1 MFLGFIKNDRQTV
14 LTTLMVTTSYDE
26 AVPARTAFFV
36 YIRCRSICDNYTNL
50 VKSAIVRLL
59 LSVAVILPLP

>member
-1 MFLGFIKNDRQTV
+1 MMVAVACFCDQYEIDRQTV

-50 VKSAIVRLL
+50 VKSAIVRL
-59 LSVAVILPLP
+59 

>member
-36 YIRCRSICDNYTNL
+36 YIRCQSICDNYTNL
-50 VKSAIVRLL
+50 VKSVIVRL
-59 LSVAVILPLP
+59 